1 MNAVTL
7 PAALPYSGD
16 HGDHGIDLE
25 PHMARALDDVVECLI
40 SYARWPA
47 PPLPCLRPKPAR
59 PIEFDL
65 REWVNEHIDPAEMVD
80 LYVSMI
86 SDFSLEHDTRR
97 HAETSRVEAMLREE
111 LRDSN
116 IVQER
121 AEKLAEEAR
130 YDREPI

>member
-16 HGDHGIDLE
+16 HGDHGIDLAWHLAE
-25 PHMARALDDVVECLI
+25 ALTDVVETI
-40 SYARWPA
+40 MNYGQWPA
-47 PPLPCLRPKPAR
+47 PRLPAMHPRPAR
-59 PIEFDL
+59 RIEFDL
-65 REWVNEHIDPAEMVD
+65 REWVNEHIDPAEMAEV
-80 LYVSMI
+80 YVSMI
-86 SDFSLEHDTRR
+86 TDFSLEHDTRR